1 LNNVRDE
8 NVLGMNS
15 TPIMYSFYT
24 LHKDCTRN
32 TATNSKTTD
41 ASHKSNPLSVLHG
54 YVDSNSTLP
63 WVKWE
68 AVTSVQCIPCRGLLL
83 HMLTG
88 LWSTQA
94 NVESIMLKAAWH
106 WGSDSSVANN
116 PLGEPGRTQ
125 KYAGLVSTWGS
136 VDSDCTFSPFCWR
149 AP

>member
-1 LNNVRDE
+1 MNNVKDE
-8 NVLGMNS
+8 NVLGMYS
-15 TPIMYSFYT
+15 TPTMHSFYT
-24 LHKDCTRN
+24 LHKDCTRI
-32 TATNSKTTD
+32 TATNSKTID

-68 AVTSVQCIPCRGLLL
+68 AITTVQCISCRGLLL
-83 HMLTG
+83 HILTG

-116 PLGEPGRTQ
+116 HLGEPGRTQ
-125 KYAGLVSTWGS
+125 KYAGLTWGS